1 MLSISEKEKCF
12 MKINVIMNRKEVEA
26 GRDMAGTFH
35 YPTKIPYGTH
45 NGKLGCKA
53 QVVDNGDGVTTTVT
67 IPEWLVL
74 GTATITMAHSRA
86 IKGIAKA
93 IDGLCDMVDDL
104 VYGIRKDFR
113 NLVKE
118 HCKE

>member
-1 MLSISEKEKCF
+1 MTIKMILNSKET
-12 MKINVIMNRKEVEA
+12 EA

-35 YPTKIPYGTH
+35 LNTSVPYGTH
-45 NGKLGCKA
+45 YGKFGCKA
-53 QVVDNGDGVTTTVT
+53 QVSDNGDGVTTTVT

-74 GTATITMAHSRA
+74 GTATIVMAHSRA

-104 VYGIRKDFR
+104 IYGVRKDFR
-113 NLVKE
+113 ALVKE
-118 HCKE
+118 HCEE

>member
-1 MLSISEKEKCF
+1 
-12 MKINVIMNRKEVEA
+12 MKINVIMNRREVEA

-35 YPTKIPYGTH
+35 MNTDVPYGIH
-45 NGKLGCKA
+45 EGRMGCKA

-67 IPEWLVL
+67 IPEWLIL
-74 GTATITMAHSRA
+74 GSATIIMAHSRA
-86 IKGIAKA
+86 IQGIAKA

-104 VYGIRKDFR
+104 VYGVRKDFR

>member
-1 MLSISEKEKCF
+1 MTIK
-12 MKINVIMNRKEVEA
+12 VIMNSKETEA

-35 YPTKIPYGTH
+35 YPTEIPYGTH

-53 QVVDNGDGVTTTVT
+53 QVADNGDGVTTTII
-67 IPEWLVL
+67 IPEWLIL
-74 GTATITMAHSRA
+74 GSATIIMAHSRA

-118 HCKE
+118 HCEE

>member
-1 MLSISEKEKCF
+1 MIT
-12 MKINVIMNRKEVEA
+12 KIILNSKEVEA

-35 YPTKIPYGTH
+35 MNTNVPYGTH
-45 NGKLGCKA
+45 KGRLGCKA
-53 QVVDNGDGVTTTVT
+53 QVSDNGDGVTVTVN

-74 GTATITMAHSRA
+74 GTATIIMAHSRA

-118 HCKE
+118 HCEE

>member
-1 MLSISEKEKCF
+1 

-35 YPTKIPYGTH
+35 MNTNVPYGTH
-45 NGKLGCKA
+45 DGRLGCKA

-74 GTATITMAHSRA
+74 GTATIIMAHSRA

-118 HCKE
+118 HCEE

>member
-1 MLSISEKEKCF
+1 MICKIFTNSKET
-12 MKINVIMNRKEVEA
+12 EA
-26 GRDMAGTFH
+26 YRDTAGTFH
-35 YPTKIPYGTH
+35 MNTNIPYGTH
-45 NGKLGCKA
+45 EGKLGCKA
-53 QVVDNGDGVTTTVT
+53 QVSDNGDGVTVT
-67 IPEWLVL
+67 ISIPEWLIL
-74 GTATITMAHSRA
+74 GSATIIMAHSRA

-118 HCKE
+118 HCEE